1 MERFYPNFYSYT
13 KSHYEPLVS
22 SLLIKSESN
31 HNCKSDIINSNKIH
45 NNDNDNNNIHEIS
58 CDWHNDR
65 DCKMYSENSD
75 INKQKTTILT
85 SNINRQN
92 IQTAYKVKQSRGQS
106 VGLTLNDSQRW
117 IRENSDPPRHN
128 KLTEDEMITNIDSFR
143 SAQSFVLP
151 YTKIN
156 EHLTYGH
163 TVKQNT
169 NYRNTENDSN
179 NIGSVSHNDIRCN
192 IISNYQHHPDRM
204 STSLTKYSSSSIKR
218 KSRSLHK
225 QSSDKELHCT
235 NRIGENDS
243 NIGFSNVNHLK
254 RLPSPC
260 VRLKTTLETDTNFNI
275 IPGYYQNT
283 TVSNYDLRP
292 KRLIETERMVR
303 QELASARQK
312 SATYNNYCCVS
323 TDDYKLAKQT
333 SPRSL
338 KKTCYNDRKQ
348 IVQLTSKSKY
358 IMSDKKLSGNELQV
372 NNSAIF
378 VNNGSK
384 LSSNQ
389 SENTS
394 SISSEVNRED
404 KIENHEASKDNTI
417 ETLEETVENLLFRIE
432 QLQALDNLKSSEIH
446 ELQSII
452 NQLRGDDLNSKSLT
466 NSPNHFHPRPPR
478 STSCRTLPDAMYQDL
493 QDAISLSSFTS
504 GTSGGSQEPSMH
516 LLQQQQQ
523 NQQQQQKTILKSDSK
538 CSSQIGNSSPSA
550 SDNDRSYTKHSR
562 WLRASFS
569 KAFKKKSK
577 CNIPVNDP
585 EILMNHSATTSPQ
598 PTLPDQI
605 SMNSHKSQYEQQLDR
620 LHLTVSRMRWQMDLL
635 EARNKKLQEIILKYN
650 RDQIQPNELH
660 TITSERKVTLHDLL
674 TRYCQNACHTAQVFV
689 NAESSYQKCLNKSL
703 TKGQNRNHS
712 DVNTDNATDTPL
724 NCIRSFKIGCIGVSD
739 NMSWEELDEHLH
751 KLIQYCINFLDP
763 NNQLQLES
771 LDLQTYQLNFT
782 FTEQCEIKTHNVVRC
797 LNATTLSSTNNNQSQ
812 ISCTVLLPTLYA
824 GKQISSESPSIWIND
839 MINQFNAKHYT
850 LSIQVHLK
858 GGKMKFPLE
867 RGQKVFEPNEILKYI
882 CFGSLIPLT
891 TLNTYLSIINDNPI
905 VIISGPSGTGKSNLV
920 NELTKLLVNDP
931 FNTNAIHNFWFK
943 HDGSTTLKELKE
955 TLAQQLHSYAKHG
968 YPEVINLLN
977 IHYFQESLCDAL
989 SVMKYSS
996 NCPKII
1002 GTSGYGNAEL
1012 EKMCINNQIKIINH
1026 LSDVNDAKEYLER
1039 SLNRKLLQY
1048 RLFNRFYPL
1057 HRFKEDKDALN
1068 EFLTQAEDKN
1078 LYQLVS
1084 WLSEFWNQIN
1094 EIPHSLIQTSQFTMF
1109 GIRAFLTCP
1118 MHSQLSLNWFLDL
1131 WNNMLVP
1138 ILFKDIKYVTILAT
1152 PMTTIVSEKLN
1163 NISKTLNNFLGWIT
1177 TTWPWNPTIVNFPT
1191 SIKEPKITLT
1201 QDLIPVIKNLQP
1213 VMSTLSSSD
1222 IEICQHRTSMDSGII
1237 LDGMNPTNFNLFNGF
1252 ENNSNMPHS
1261 NYYYNHYYYFPYAM
1275 GDNCDTQQDIIIT
1288 SDCNQL
1294 NPTSYGSQNERNN
1307 CSKTVT
1313 SMN

>member
-22 SLLIKSESN
+22 SLLIKSESD
-31 HNCKSDIINSNKIH
+31 HNCKSDVINNNKIH
-45 NNDNDNNNIHEIS
+45 SNDNNINGIHEIS
-58 CDWHNDR
+58 CDWYNDR
-65 DCKMYSENSD
+65 NGKKYSENS
-75 INKQKTTILT
+75 NLNEQQNTILS
-85 SNINRQN
+85 SNINHQN
-92 IQTAYKVKQSRGQS
+92 IQTANNVKQSRGQS

-128 KLTEDEMITNIDSFR
+128 KLTEDEMITNIDPFR
-143 SAQSFVLP
+143 SVQSFVMP

-163 TVKQNT
+163 KVKQNAKC
-169 NYRNTENDSN
+169 RNTENEFSHR
-179 NIGSVSHNDIRCN
+179 GSVSHNDIRCN
-192 IISNYQHHPDRM
+192 IIPNYQHHPDLM

-225 QSSDKELHCT
+225 QSSDKGIHCT
-235 NRIGENDS
+235 NHIGKNDS
-243 NIGFSNVNHLK
+243 NTVFTNVNHLK

-260 VRLKTTLETDTNFNI
+260 VRLKNTLETDTNSNI
-275 IPGYYQNT
+275 LPGCFQNP
-283 TVSNYDLRP
+283 TVSHYDLRP

-312 SATYNNYCCVS
+312 SATYNNHCCVS
-323 TDDYKLAKQT
+323 TDDYKLTKQT

-338 KKTCYNDRKQ
+338 KKTCFNDRKQ
-348 IVQLTSKSKY
+348 IIQLANKGKY
-358 IMSDKKLSGNELQV
+358 IMSDKKLSGNESQV
-372 NNSAIF
+372 NNSTILI
-378 VNNGSK
+378 NNGSK

-389 SENTS
+389 SENIS
-394 SISSEVNRED
+394 IISSEVNRED
-404 KIENHEASKDNTI
+404 KIENHETSKDNTI
-417 ETLEETVENLLFRIE
+417 ETLEETMENLLFRIE

-452 NQLRGDDLNSKSLT
+452 NQLRGDDLNSKSLA
-466 NSPNHFHPRPPR
+466 NSPSHFNPRPPR

-516 LLQQQQQ
+516 LLQQQHQ
-523 NQQQQQKTILKSDSK
+523 NQQQQIISNNDSK
-538 CSSQIGNSSPSA
+538 CSSHIVNSSPSA
-550 SDNDRSYTKHSR
+550 SDNERSNTKHSR

-569 KAFKKKSK
+569 KAFRKKTK
-577 CNIPVNDP
+577 CNIPVNDS
-585 EILMNHSATTSPQ
+585 EILMNHSTTTSLQ

-605 SMNSHKSQYEQQLDR
+605 SMNSPKSQYEQQLER

-650 RDQIQPNELH
+650 RDEILLHELY
-660 TITSERKVTLHDLL
+660 TITPERKVTLHDLL
-674 TRYCQNACHTAQVFV
+674 THYCQNASQTAQVFV
-689 NAESSYQKCLNKSL
+689 SAESLYQNSLDKSL
-703 TKGQNRNHS
+703 TKGQNRNHLN
-712 DVNTDNATDTPL
+712 VNTDNAKDTPL

-739 NMSWEELDEHLH
+739 NMSWEELDERLH
-751 KLIQYCINFLDP
+751 KLIQYCIDFLDP

-771 LDLQTYQLNFT
+771 LDLRTYQLNFT

-797 LNATTLSSTNNNQSQ
+797 LTATTLSSSTNDNQSQ
-812 ISCTVLLPTLYA
+812 MPCTVLLPTLYA
-824 GKQISSESPSIWIND
+824 GKQISSESPIMWIND
-839 MINQFNAKHYT
+839 MINKSNAKHYT
-850 LSIQVHLK
+850 ISIQVHLK
-858 GGKMKFPLE
+858 GGTMKFPLE
-867 RGQKVFEPNEILKYI
+867 RNQKVFERNEMLKYV
-882 CFGSLIPLT
+882 CFGSLIPMT
-891 TLNTYLSIINDNPI
+891 TLNTYLSIINDNLV

-920 NELTKLLVNDP
+920 NELAKLLVKDP
-931 FNTNAIHNFWFK
+931 YNTNAIYNFWFK

-955 TLAQQLHSYAKHG
+955 ILTQQLHSYTNHG

-989 SVMKYSS
+989 SAVKYSS

-1002 GTSGYGNAEL
+1002 GTSGYGNTEL
-1012 EKMCINNQIKIINH
+1012 EKVCINSQIKIINH
-1026 LSDVNDAKEYLER
+1026 LSDVNDAKDYLER

-1048 RLFNRFYPL
+1048 RLFSRFYSL
-1057 HRFKEDKDALN
+1057 HGFNEDKDALN

-1084 WLSEFWNQIN
+1084 WLLEFWNQLN
-1094 EIPHSLIQTSQFTMF
+1094 EIPHSLIQTSQFTVF

-1138 ILFKDIKYVTILAT
+1138 ILFKDIKYVTVSST
-1152 PMTTIVSEKLN
+1152 PVTTIASEKLS

-1201 QDLIPVIKNLQP
+1201 QNSVPVIKNIQP
-1213 VMSTLSSSD
+1213 VLSTLSSSD

-1237 LDGMNPTNFNLFNGF
+1237 LDGINPTNFNFFNGF
-1252 ENNSNMPHS
+1252 ENNSNMLYS
-1261 NYYYNHYYYFPYAM
+1261 NYYYNHYYYYPY
-1275 GDNCDTQQDIIIT
+1275 GIGENFDTQQDTIIT
-1288 SDCNQL
+1288 SDFNQL
-1294 NPTSYGSQNERNN
+1294 NPTSYRYQNARNN